1 MNFTDV
7 MNFAELVRRLRVLG
21 KPVSEHTPV
30 HAHVHVHVHVRVH
43 LGAVL
48 ANGDPVTGHNM
59 PICQYANMP
68 ICQYWLCS
76 KC

>member
-30 HAHVHVHVHVRVH
+30 HVHAHVHAHVHVHVRVH

-48 ANGDPVTGHNM
+48 ANGDPVTWHNM
-59 PICQYANMP
+59 PICQYANIP
-68 ICQYWLCS
+68 ILAVQ
-76 KC
+76 